1 MCQDNQGV
9 IEVQSPDVLG
19 IDLGT
24 TNSSVAIYRRGK
36 IQVIPLDGELSMPSA
51 VRFKNRK
58 KNDVVVGKP
67 AKKYILIKPD
77 EIFTSVKSLMG
88 DNEWMDKSEIRNKF
102 NIEGELFTPTD
113 IASIILQELVAKANG
128 SEYGS
133 NLDYGANGSF
143 VKAVITVPANSS
155 PVYKQHVMEAAE
167 KAGLGET
174 DEFGNVKHDANGH
187 IVGVYILE
195 EPTAAALAYAQN
207 MGFDDTKNKEQHIL
221 VYDFGGGTFDATVL
235 RLKSEIGKAP
245 EFTRLST
252 YGIAD
257 LGGDTIDWVLAKM
270 IAKHIQDET
279 DIDVLSNTSSIEAK
293 SRIKELAE
301 EAKIKFSVGDE
312 TDVEIELTSV
322 VLDSENAEKR
332 ASNVIISRESFISEI
347 TPLLEKTIECVRTVL
362 NAASIDADNID
373 RVVLVGGSSKAPW
386 VKKIITENLRE
397 PYMAQNVDTVVA
409 QGASYYGFM
418 GPEINTPPATS
429 HNYGIE
435 VQSGLFS
442 PLVLKDIPFGEEEF
456 ISYEATFYNS
466 NDSGRATVAGFIT
479 QDEVQYTE
487 NEKGARISEL
497 LVIQENKMG
506 EPMFKHIG
514 EFDITIPRKPAGE
527 VAIVLTM
534 KVFKDNHIEV
544 VATAEGKETPIIWK
558 Y

>member
-128 SEYGS
+128 AEYGS

-279 DIDVLSNTSSIEAK
+279 DIDVLSNPSSIEAK

-418 GPEINTPPATS
+418 GPEINTPPGTS

>member
-1 MCQDNQGV
+1 MSTIV
-9 IEVQSPDVLG
+9 PRPAEYVLG

-24 TNSSVAIYRRGK
+24 TNSSVAIYKNGK
-36 IQVIPLDGELSMPSA
+36 MKVIPMDGNGNLSMPSA
-51 VRFKNRK
+51 VRFSNRRK
-58 KNDVVVGKP
+58 DAVVVGRN
-67 AKKYILIKPD
+67 AKQYVIIRPD
-77 EIFTSVKSLMG
+77 EVFTSVKSLMG
-88 DNEWMDKSEIRNKF
+88 DNDWKDNPEIRNKF
-102 NIEGELFTPTD
+102 NIEGEQFSPTD
-113 IASIILQELVAKANG
+113 IASLILRELVAKAEDTG
-128 SEYGS
+128 EG
-133 NLDYGANGSF
+133 DGSF
-143 VKAVITVPANSS
+143 EQAVITVPANSS

-167 KAGLGET
+167 KAGLGVT
-174 DEFGNVKHDANGH
+174 NEFGNIKHDANGH

-235 RLKSEIGKAP
+235 KLKSEIGKAP
-245 EFTRLST
+245 QFTKLST
-252 YGIAD
+252 YGITD

-279 DIDVLSNTSSIEAK
+279 DIDVLCNPSSIEAK
-293 SRIKELAE
+293 ARIKELAE
-301 EAKIKFSVGDE
+301 EAKIKFSIGDE
-312 TDVEIELTSV
+312 KDVEIDLMSV
-322 VLDSENAEKR
+322 VLDSDNAEKR
-332 ASNVIISRESFISEI
+332 SSNVIISRESFISEI
-347 TPLLEKTIECVRTVL
+347 TPLLEKTIECVKTVL
-362 NAASIDADNID
+362 NSASIDADNID

-386 VKKIITENLRE
+386 VKKIITEKLKRE

-409 QGASYYGFM
+409 QGAAYYGFM
-418 GPEINTPPATS
+418 GPAVSTPASTS

-435 VQSGLFS
+435 VQAGLFS
-442 PLVLKDIPFGEEEF
+442 PLVLKDIQFGKEEF

-466 NDSGRATVAGFIT
+466 NDSGRATVSGYIT

-487 NEKGARISEL
+487 NEKGARISEF

-544 VATAEGKETPIIWK
+544 VATAEGKETPVVWK